1 VESLKCC
8 RRLKTNHED
17 NCIQVIQQR
26 FLVTQLRDVLAARD
40 SPEPAQKHQQHG
52 SSTE

>member
-1 VESLKCC
+1 MESPQCGQ
-8 RRLKTNHED
+8 RLKTDHED
-17 NCIQVIQQR
+17 NRTQVIQQR

-40 SPEPAQKHQQHG
+40 SPEPAQEHQQHG